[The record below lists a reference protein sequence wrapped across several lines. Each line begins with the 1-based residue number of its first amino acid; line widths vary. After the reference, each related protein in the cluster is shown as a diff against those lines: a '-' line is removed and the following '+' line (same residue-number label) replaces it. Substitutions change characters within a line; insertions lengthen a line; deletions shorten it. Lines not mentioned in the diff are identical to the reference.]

1 MTGKADFTDE
11 EWHQVVQGPPTAG
24 MIVLTAQRG
33 GTFRETYSIAKSYA
47 EARQHLGVSDLL
59 DEIVKHKPETDH
71 TRYHSPAELK
81 EQGLQHLRDAV
92 QLVSGKAGA
101 AELES
106 YKQFVLGLAQHVA
119 EAHREHG
126 NAGNV
131 SEAEQTA
138 IDEIEAAVGA
148 TAT

>member
-1 MTGKADFTDE
+1 
-11 EWHQVVQGPPTAG
+11 

-33 GTFRETYSIAKSYA
+33 GTFRETYSIAKAYA
-47 EARQHLGVSDLL
+47 EARQHLGVSELL
-59 DEIVKHKPETDH
+59 DEIVKTKPATDH

-138 IDEIEAAVGA
+138 IDEIEGALGA
-148 TAT
+148 TVT

>member
-1 MTGKADFTDE
+1 MTGKADFTDSQ
-11 EWHQVVQGPPTAG
+11 WHTVVQGPPTAG

-33 GTFRETYSIAKSYA
+33 GTFRETLSIAQAYG

-59 DEIVKHKPETDH
+59 DDIVTAKPELDR

-81 EQGLQHLRDAV
+81 EHGLQHLRDAV
-92 QLVSGKAGA
+92 QLVAGKASA

-126 NAGNV
+126 SVGNV
-131 SEAEQTA
+131 SQAEQAA
-138 IDEIEAAVGA
+138 IDEIEGAVGA
-148 TAT
+148 PTV

>member
-1 MTGKADFTDE
+1 M
-11 EWHQVVQGPPTAG
+11 
-24 MIVLTAQRG
+24 
-33 GTFRETYSIAKSYA
+33 
-47 EARQHLGVSDLL
+47 SDLL

-92 QLVSGKAGA
+92 QLVAGKAGA

-119 EAHREHG
+119 EAHWEHG
-126 NAGNV
+126 NQGNV
-131 SEAEQTA
+131 ERGRAGGDN
-138 IDEIEAAVGA
+138 DEIESAIGA